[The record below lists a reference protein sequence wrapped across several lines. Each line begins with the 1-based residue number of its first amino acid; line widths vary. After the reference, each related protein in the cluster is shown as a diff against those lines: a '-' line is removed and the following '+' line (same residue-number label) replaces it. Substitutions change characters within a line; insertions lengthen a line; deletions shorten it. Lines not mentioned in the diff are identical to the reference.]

1 MQDHW
6 RRLSLRNMSRF
17 VAVAAIVAVVGVMI
31 GREAGI
37 GRQTGASVAPSPA
50 DEAPP
55 LPQQQ
60 SEETTALTLT
70 LSAPEICET
79 RRAMEILGGE
89 SHRDED
95 GNWVQ
100 KWTSYG
106 WGGVSSVP
114 LRWQVSGGQ
123 APYTLVIDHETNDA
137 QRDYTGAAG
146 VAQVGCADASVGTSI
161 WPPGE
166 PDRKRRYEVDPQV
179 DSGWKTVRATVTDAN
194 GNIAETTTEIYVIL
208 EYGSTGDILRRGQTY
223 RVDGRLMTAP
233 ASYDIVVGSRAEPSC
248 AEYDPNPRCGDV
260 YNGYGL
266 LGTDAWITVYED
278 DGALHARWPEALS
291 AVEGAQASPDPV
303 TAAVDELVGSLG
315 KIPQHRTP

>member
-1 MQDHW
+1 MTNRMRQ
-6 RRLSLRNMSRF
+6 LRPRDAALF
-17 VAVAAIVAVVGVMI
+17 VVVAAIVAVLGVMI
-31 GREAGI
+31 GRELGI
-37 GRQTGASVAPSPA
+37 GQQTGASVASSPA
-50 DEAPP
+50 DESPP

-60 SEETTALTLT
+60 SEQTTALTLT
-70 LSAPEICET
+70 LSATEFCET
-79 RRAMEILGGE
+79 RRALEILGGE

-106 WGGVSSVP
+106 WWGVSSVP
-114 LRWQVSGGQ
+114 VRWQVSGGQ

-137 QRDYTGAAG
+137 QHDYTGAAG

-161 WPPGE
+161 WPPMQ

-194 GNIAETTTEIYVIL
+194 GDTAEATTEIYVIL
-208 EYGSTGDILRRGQTY
+208 ALGSTGDILRRGQTY

-233 ASYDIVVGSRAEPSC
+233 TSYDIVVGSTAEPQC
-248 AEYDPNPRCGDV
+248 AEYDPNPRCGDA

-266 LGTDAWITVYED
+266 LGTDAWITIYED
-278 DGALHARWPEALS
+278 DGALRARWPEALS
-291 AVEGAQASPDPV
+291 AVDAAQASPDPV
-303 TAAVDELVGSLG
+303 TAAIDELGPVHFGA
-315 KIPQHRTP
+315 